1 MGVLRITLDE
11 GAGILAAMTIGPIA
25 ILLGL
30 LAGVILV
37 VVLVLV
43 VFGIL
48 WLTKRKDE

>member
-1 MGVLRITLDE
+1 MSSVGSV
-11 GAGILAAMTIGPIA
+11 ILGGMTIGPIA

-30 LAGVILV
+30 LAGAILV

-48 WLTKRKDE
+48 WLRKRKDR